1 MKWLLFQV
9 LRPYTFISNLKVW
22 DFYIEETLSEG
33 PSYDWELRGR
43 QERLAEETAEKPDSS
58 GPKSQRRIE
67 WPCYDSLSKT
77 VPDAIT
83 KLLQDLQ
90 SLEAEL
96 GQTSEKWKDTWDKI
110 KTTQR
115 TETKLESKVRLT
127 GLNISIQKFHQLSIF
142 GVLVT
147 AQF

>member
-1 MKWLLFQV
+1 MFQV

-22 DFYIEETLSEG
+22 DFYTEETLSEG

-43 QERLAEETAEKPDSS
+43 QERAAEETAEKPDTS
-58 GPKSQRRIE
+58 GPKSQRHIV
-67 WPCYDSLSKT
+67 WPCYDNLTKV

-96 GQTSEKWKDTWDKI
+96 GQATDKWKDTWDKI

-115 TETKLESKVRLT
+115 TETKLESKV
-127 GLNISIQKFHQLSIF
+127 GQQ
-142 GVLVT
+142 
-147 AQF
+147 AQEPVSTLQGANTHCSFNPAVCG